1 MLDTDSRTS
10 KASFDTLGLADT
22 LLRAVRDEGY
32 TTPTPVQLQAIPPAL
47 AGQDVF
53 GCAQTGTG
61 KTAAFVLPILQQMDR
76 APERPRPHRV
86 RTLVLTPTR
95 ELAAQIGESAATYG
109 AHLSLRHTVIYG
121 GVSQGRQVAVLRK
134 GVDLLVA
141 CPGRLLDLMN
151 QRIVDLS
158 GIEFF
163 VLDEADRMLD
173 MGFIH
178 DVRRII
184 AKLPAKRQTL
194 FFSATV
200 PDEIQELADSLLSA
214 PVRIHVTPAA
224 PTADTV
230 DQTLYRVGRKRK
242 LDLLRHLLKG
252 DTMHRTLIFTRTK
265 HGADRVAKRLVKDK
279 VAAVAI
285 HGNKSQNAR
294 VRALGAFKRGDAR
307 VLVASDIAARGI
319 DIDSISHVINYEL
332 PHEPETYVH
341 RIGRTGR
348 AGNRGQAIS
357 FCDSEETSRL
367 RDIQRLIKKS
377 IPEVKEHPYAGS
389 HIGEEPRP
397 PRQQRPPRSA
407 KKAQSGRQGKQ
418 HSSAQNAQRRKPVSR
433 GGIHASNRRGH

>member
-1 MLDTDSRTS
+1 
-10 KASFDTLGLADT
+10 
-22 LLRAVRDEGY
+22 
-32 TTPTPVQLQAIPPAL
+32 
-47 AGQDVF
+47 
-53 GCAQTGTG
+53 
-61 KTAAFVLPILQQMDR
+61 
-76 APERPRPHRV
+76 
-86 RTLVLTPTR
+86 
-95 ELAAQIGESAATYG
+95 
-109 AHLSLRHTVIYG
+109 
-121 GVSQGRQVAVLRK
+121 
-134 GVDLLVA
+134 
-141 CPGRLLDLMN
+141 
-151 QRIVDLS
+151 VDLS